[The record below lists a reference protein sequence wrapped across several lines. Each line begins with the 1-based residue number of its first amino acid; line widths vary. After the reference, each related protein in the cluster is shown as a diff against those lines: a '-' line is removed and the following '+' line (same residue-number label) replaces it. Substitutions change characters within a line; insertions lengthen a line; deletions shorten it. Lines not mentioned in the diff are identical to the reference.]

1 MALVEAE
8 GLGDHVRADPAVLE
22 DRGLVLTG
30 RLEAV
35 LAEVLPLLERD
46 NIREGEGGGRD

>member
-8 GLGDHVRADPAVLE
+8 GLGDHVGTHPGVLE

-35 LAEVLPLLERD
+35 LAEVLPLLERSY
-46 NIREGEGGGRD
+46 